1 MVKRVLFGWRRGSG
15 LKKASD
21 EGLLLLVTELS
32 DNAMGTEAEAIWGV
46 ALVVLT
52 WLGLKILLKRLGFR
66 KWTKKDVR
74 C

>member
-1 MVKRVLFGWRRGSG
+1 
-15 LKKASD
+15 
-21 EGLLLLVTELS
+21 
-32 DNAMGTEAEAIWGV
+32 MGTEAEAIWGV

>member
-1 MVKRVLFGWRRGSG
+1 MN
-15 LKKASD
+15 
-21 EGLLLLVTELS
+21 EGLI
-32 DNAMGTEAEAIWGV
+32 DRAMAGIMVGV
-46 ALVVLT
+46 FSKVGLVVLT